1 MVNTR
6 PGYVKHGQ
14 SVDEAYRRWGYKL
27 RRKRASHKRT
37 RHKHTSHKHTSHKFA
52 SNKPSSSD
60 QDSSSASG
68 GRVGPWDT
76 SSRIA
81 DPA

>member
-1 MVNTR
+1 MGSTKR
-6 PGYVKHGQ
+6 GPGFVPDGMT
-14 SVDEAYRRWGYKL
+14 VDEAYRRWGYKL

-37 RHKHTSHKHTSHKFA
+37 RHKHTSHKFA